1 MVAKW
6 WILYSNTHC
15 PFSGWTSQLI
25 HFSINDSY
33 GCPSQNFL
41 IGQTLT
47 VQTDLPWL
55 SSCSSSSLPSAG
67 ITGIRSSP
75 RRALSLEP
83 LLWLIT
89 VALHYLWIWDP
100 VSTTHRSKWSF
111 NINMSRLCLSR
122 FTQQCDCLP
131 AMNCAAGVTLIRTL
145 DKWRVINEVT
155 ALSERG
161 GTEHPRFPGSQGS
174 QNKPTMDTKGQIH
187 LGTKLYKAVR
197 WELDAERHHGFP
209 QGDRY

>member
-1 MVAKW
+1 MTLAW
-6 WILYSNTHC
+6 SLPQWLQNDEFYNTHC

-33 GCPSQNFL
+33 GCTSQNFL
-41 IGQTLT
+41 IGQILT
-47 VQTDLPWL
+47 VQPDLPWL
-55 SSCSSSSLPSAG
+55 SWCSAASLPSAG
-67 ITGIRSSP
+67 ITGVRSSP
-75 RRALSLEP
+75 HRAVSLDP

-131 AMNCAAGVTLIRTL
+131 AMNCAWHFLWWVDFIIL
-145 DKWRVINEVT
+145 E
-155 ALSERG
+155 
-161 GTEHPRFPGSQGS
+161 GSVHAAWGESHQCS
-174 QNKPTMDTKGQIH
+174 YLTPWI
-187 LGTKLYKAVR
+187 LYFSRQDMPNV
-197 WELDAERHHGFP
+197 
-209 QGDRY
+209 